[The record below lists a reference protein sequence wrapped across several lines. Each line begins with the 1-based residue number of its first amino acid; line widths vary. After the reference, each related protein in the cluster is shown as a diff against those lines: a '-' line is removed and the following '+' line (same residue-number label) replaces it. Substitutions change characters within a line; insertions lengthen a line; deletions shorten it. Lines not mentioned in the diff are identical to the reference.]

1 MSCMRR
7 ILIVVLFQFLL
18 TSASG
23 QDTVPLKTQADTN
36 TPVLIS
42 MDSML
47 QRINDSMRKE
57 NLEQNNRNLDA
68 FVALQKEREAKEKKR
83 MYFRLGI
90 GILFLAVMVIG
101 LLRKRKKAKSRD

>member
-1 MSCMRR
+1 MSCISR

-23 QDTVPLKTQADTN
+23 QDTVPPKTQADTN

-47 QRINDSMRKE
+47 QRINDRMRKE
-57 NLEQNNRNLDA
+57 KLEQNNRNLDA
-68 FVALQKEREAKEKKR
+68 FVVLQKEREAIEKKR
-83 MYFRLGI
+83 MCCRLRI
-90 GILFLAVMVIG
+90 GIVCLAVMVIG
-101 LLRKRKKAKSRD
+101 L